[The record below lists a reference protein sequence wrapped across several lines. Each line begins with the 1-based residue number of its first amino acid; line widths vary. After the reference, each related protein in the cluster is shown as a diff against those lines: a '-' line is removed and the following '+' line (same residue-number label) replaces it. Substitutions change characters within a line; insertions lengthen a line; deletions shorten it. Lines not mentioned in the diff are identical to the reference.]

1 MVRTNRRVKGKALA
15 FFFSIAFV
23 IFALFLSLW
32 INTSNVQ
39 YFSNFREEQQDYEY
53 IGKTKEELD
62 VITKDLIRYIQLG
75 DEGRIEKHFNEREVL
90 HMKDVRFLY
99 VLTIPLMF
107 IALIVIFLTAYWGN
121 KIESHF
127 YRWVA
132 IFTLI
137 LIVLFAVG
145 GFLMS
150 AQFNEAFIRFHELL
164 FTNDLWLLNPETD
177 MMIRMLPQKIFF
189 EIFVR
194 ILVLFGVFTA
204 LLLIAC
210 IFLDQ
215 RRRYETQYND

>member
-1 MVRTNRRVKGKALA
+1 
-15 FFFSIAFV
+15 
-23 IFALFLSLW
+23 
-32 INTSNVQ
+32 
-39 YFSNFREEQQDYEY
+39 
-53 IGKTKEELD
+53 
-62 VITKDLIRYIQLG
+62 
-75 DEGRIEKHFNEREVL
+75 
-90 HMKDVRFLY
+90 
-99 VLTIPLMF
+99 
-107 IALIVIFLTAYWGN
+107 
-121 KIESHF
+121 
-127 YRWVA
+127 
-132 IFTLI
+132 
-137 LIVLFAVG
+137 
-145 GFLMS
+145 MS